1 MVCWDRLAGTALY
14 TILLA
19 RVPFP
24 VERKLL
30 IFTVMVTSSSVW
42 FQGPVADAVSQV
54 NAKGCVFAVFARGKG
69 FSLSS

>member
-1 MVCWDRLAGTALY
+1 VLDRLAGTVLY

-24 VERKLL
+24 FERKLL
-30 IFTVMVTSSSVW
+30 ISTVMVTSSSVW

-69 FSLSS
+69 FCFSICL